1 MTNRT
6 QTKSNATKSSGRKN
20 TLAILAFLFIL
31 FPMVFWISVGLKFG
45 LGVDL
50 IFNIWNLFYEDYME
64 FFLLL
69 LPISA
74 FFFGLAAWWRGKRR
88 HTGRTTVSAVTVLGS
103 IASIIFWILAA
114 QRPG

>member
-1 MTNRT
+1 MAAKG
-6 QTKSNATKSSGRKN
+6 KSRKASKN
-20 TLAILAFLFIL
+20 TLAILAFLLIL
-31 FPMVFWISVGLKFG
+31 FPLVFWISVGLKFG

-50 IFNIWNLFYEDYME
+50 IFNVWNLFYEDYME

-69 LPISA
+69 LPIPA
-74 FFFGLAAWWRGKRR
+74 FFLGLAAWWRGARR
-88 HTGRTTVSAVTVLGS
+88 HTGRTSLSVVTVLSS